1 LQVVQGCGEVEAGDD
16 MLTFFSKGHEGL
28 LGRFE
33 VCACGFVSSEK
44 DDYEEKKKEFESII
58 HPIFSK
64 FGGGGQPG
72 GPGGYGGPGGA
83 GFGEDDEMPNHDD
96 L

>member
-44 DDYEEKKKEFESII
+44 QKKEML
-58 HPIFSK
+58 
-64 FGGGGQPG
+64 
-72 GPGGYGGPGGA
+72 
-83 GFGEDDEMPNHDD
+83 EDE
-96 L
+96 